1 MPADRRMETTME
13 QHLKGRSA
21 IVTGAGRGI
30 GREIALLLAKQ
41 GAKVGVCDPGLGRG
55 GEETEE
61 RVADEVVNL
70 IKKEGGSAIPLYDS
84 VADYKKAGEMVA
96 KTVAEFGSIDLMIN
110 VAGILRER
118 MIWNMSEQD
127 FDEVVAVHLKGMW
140 NMSHHSIKHMRA
152 KGFGRI
158 INFSSAAFKGSVG
171 QCNYAAAKA
180 GIIGLSRTIAQE
192 AYKFGIT
199 CNAVCPSADT
209 RMTLTP
215 EVKANR
221 QRKLAAGIMTQAE
234 YDRQTQP
241 RGPEYIAPLIAYLC
255 TDEAYYL
262 NGQTFHTERGELSN
276 YYFGETMNQITK
288 EEDEGMFTVEE
299 LMKKVPEMM
308 KDVKPIAPVVKPSE
322 AQQYVKSR

>member
-1 MPADRRMETTME
+1 ME

-30 GREIALLLAKQ
+30 GREIAILLAKH
-41 GAKVGVCDPGLGRG
+41 GAKVAVIDPGLGRG
-55 GEETEE
+55 GEETGE
-61 RVADEVVNL
+61 RVADEVVDL
-70 IKKEGGSAIPLYDS
+70 IKKDGGSAIAFYDS
-84 VADYKKAGEMVA
+84 VADYKKTGEMVA
-96 KTVAEFGSIDLMIN
+96 KTVEAFGGVDLMIN

-118 MIWNMSEQD
+118 MIWNMSEED
-127 FDEVVAVHLKGMW
+127 FDLVVAVHLKGMW
-140 NMSHHSIKHMRA
+140 NMCHHSIKHMRA

-171 QCNYAAAKA
+171 QANYAAAKG
-180 GIIGLSRTIAQE
+180 GIISMSRTIAQE

-221 QRKLAAGIMTQAE
+221 ARKLAAGILSQEE
-234 YDRQTQP
+234 YDRQTRS
-241 RGPEYIAPLIAYLC
+241 RGPEYIAPFIAYLC

-262 NGQTFHTERGELSN
+262 NGQAFHVEKGELSN
-276 YYFGETMNQITK
+276 YYFGETRRQILK
-288 EEDEGMFTVEE
+288 EEDEGMFSIDE
-299 LMKKVPEMM
+299 LMRKVPDMM
-308 KDVKPIAPVVKPSE
+308 KDVPPITPVVSPSE
-322 AQQYVKSR
+322 AQKYVKSR